1 MKRFFVF
8 LIAAPLAVA
17 LTAALAVVASGGP
30 GDFARFFAVALFLL
44 TLPVVAFAAAVDGF
58 AARAFPIAL
67 RAPLVATV
75 GAMIAYALP
84 FTLLHWFLPTSLSG
98 FFALG
103 GAVSMGL
110 CSLLAHDYS
119 GEQRPSISAGI

>member
-8 LIAAPLAVA
+8 MIAAPLAVA
-17 LTAALAVVASGGP
+17 LTTALAVLASGGP
-30 GDFARFFAVALFLL
+30 GDVARFFAVALFLL

-58 AARAFPIAL
+58 SARAFPIAL

-75 GAMIAYALP
+75 GATIAYAVP
-84 FTLLHWFLPTSLSG
+84 FTLFHWFLPTSLFG

-110 CSLLAHDYS
+110 CSLLAHDYG
-119 GEQRPSISAGI
+119 GEQRTSVAAGI